1 MLATS
6 TRLTLAEPDQ
16 VLAPLCA
23 HLVEHDAIITRDAG
37 RTEIALGGGRARLDL
52 AGDLL
57 QIAIE
62 APELASLQ
70 EMKLIIAAH
79 LAEFAPP
86 NATDGMRWAGDGTGP
101 SLPPDFRVLTVTGAQ
116 DITPHMRRIRFR
128 GADLARFDSLEALH
142 VRLFLPPA
150 GLSEPAWPQLGEDG
164 KVVQPPIERRPA
176 IRKYTIREIDTVAG
190 TLSIDFVV
198 HEDAGPGSAFAARA
212 RAGDVIGLAGPGGR
226 GLKQAERYLF
236 LADETGIPALARML
250 ANLPGAARGDAIIEV
265 ADAGEEQPLAAPDGV
280 AIRWLHRG
288 EAAPGSTP
296 LLTDAFDAFDW
307 PSEGPGLYLWAAM
320 EHAAFRH
327 IRAAA
332 RQKLRA
338 GVDEHLIVSYWR
350 AGLSEEQHA
359 AEKKKAAKEG

>member
-6 TRLTLAEPDQ
+6 TRLALPAPEQ
-16 VLAPLCA
+16 VLEPLCA
-23 HLVEHDAIITRDAG
+23 HLVEHDAVITRDGG
-37 RTEIALGGGRARLDL
+37 RTEIVLGGSRARLDL
-52 AGDLL
+52 DGDRLE
-57 QIAIE
+57 ITVE
-62 APELASLQ
+62 GSELASLQ
-70 EMKLIIAAH
+70 EMKVVIAAH
-79 LAEFAPP
+79 LAEFAP
-86 NATDGMRWAGDGTGP
+86 AGAIDGMRWTGDGTGP
-101 SLPPDFRVLTVTGAQ
+101 SLPPDFRLLTVTGTQ
-116 DITPHMRRIRFR
+116 DITPHMRRIHFR
-128 GADLARFDSLEALH
+128 GDDIARFDSLEALH
-142 VRLFLPPA
+142 VRLFLPPP
-150 GLSEPAWPQLGEDG
+150 GLSEPEWPQIGEDG
-164 KVVQPPIERRPA
+164 KIVQPPLERRPA
-176 IRKYTIREIDTVAG
+176 IRKYTVREIDRAAG

-212 RAGDVIGLAGPGGR
+212 RAGDVIGIAGPGGR

-250 ANLPGAARGDAIIEV
+250 ANLPGGARGDAIIEV
-265 ADAGEEQPLAAPDGV
+265 ADAGEEQPLAGPDGFS
-280 AIRWLHRG
+280 IRWLHRG
-288 EAAPGSTP
+288 AAAPGSTP

-332 RQKLRA
+332 RQKLRP

-359 AEKKKAAKEG
+359 AEKKKLAKEG